1 MRFVFVVLILVSAI
15 AILGHWVEF
24 EISPAETA
32 RPPGPEW
39 FNIQRELYRQ
49 HPWLTQTHLIS
60 SLLFIALASFQFSAS
75 FRKKHLKWHRRMGRL
90 FLGLTLFVAG
100 SGLMLGVVIP
110 FGGRVETFYAV
121 LLFALV
127 LLAASKGFY
136 HIKRRQI
143 VQHRAWMVRLFS
155 WSMSIAT
162 MRIVLGAFYSIQP
175 WTDRQWFANSLH
187 IALALNVLVAEWWL
201 RRKKGGGS

>member
-143 VQHRAWMVRLFS
+143 VQHRA
-155 WSMSIAT
+155 
-162 MRIVLGAFYSIQP
+162 
-175 WTDRQWFANSLH
+175 
-187 IALALNVLVAEWWL
+187 
-201 RRKKGGGS
+201 